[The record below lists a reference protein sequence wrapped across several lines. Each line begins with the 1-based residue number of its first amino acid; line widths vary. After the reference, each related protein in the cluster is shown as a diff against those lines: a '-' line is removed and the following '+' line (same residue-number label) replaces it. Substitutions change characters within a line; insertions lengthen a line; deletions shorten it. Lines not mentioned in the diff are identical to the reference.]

1 MEVRRLKTNFPDELY
16 HHGIKGQRWGIRRYQ
31 NPDGTLTEA
40 GKRHYVRSDGSFNQK
55 KYTRD
60 RDKLSRRQANAD
72 RKYSS
77 KNVKNL
83 SDTELQ
89 KRIQRYQNE
98 VKLKELTD
106 RDLHP
111 VSSEAKSLTKRVLTH
126 SAGTLLTS
134 AVVGAAS
141 TGIYL
146 KMTGKKL
153 SDTMPYSD
161 NTYMELLA
169 RRMAGMGKNK

>member
-1 MEVRRLKTNFPDELY
+1 MRVKRIPPDELY
-16 HHGIKGQRWGIRRYQ
+16 HHGVKGQRWGIRRYQ

-40 GKRHYVRSDGSFNQK
+40 GKRRYANSDGSFNRE
-55 KYTRD
+55 KYQRD

-83 SDTELQ
+83 SDADLQ

-98 VKLKELTD
+98 VKLKELTEQ
-106 RDLHP
+106 DLHP
-111 VSSEAKSLTKRVLTH
+111 VSHEAKNLTKRVLTQ
-126 SAGTLLTS
+126 SAGTLLTA

-153 SDTMPYSD
+153 SDTMPNSD